1 MSLARLTKE
10 QLAALP
16 ALDLCQR
23 CGKVKAGI
31 KKRLCSKCRREIAD
45 EKLMALSVR
54 KDPPNSLPETE

>member
-1 MSLARLTKE
+1 MSLAHLTKE

-54 KDPPNSLPETE
+54 KDPPKSSSETE

>member
-1 MSLARLTKE
+1 MSLAHLTKE

-31 KKRLCSKCRREIAD
+31 KKKLCSKCRREVSD
-45 EKLMALSVR
+45 EKLMALAIQKAPSN
-54 KDPPNSLPETE
+54 PLPETE